1 MEKPPVMAGS
11 YSSFPFSNT
20 VPSTLMDTI
29 RKKME
34 RKPKTEAAADHSARP
49 PGIHESWTDPRT
61 LTADCFHWRMRTAFC
76 VGQVSETVSCCYTH
90 CQLLLHTLSAAATHT
105 VSCCYT
111 CCQLLLHTL
120 SAAATHTVSCCYTHC
135 QLLLHTLSAA
145 ATHAVSYCYTCCQL
159 LIRLYSDP
167 VSCTTPC
174 QTVQ

>member
-1 MEKPPVMAGS
+1 MKKPPVMAGS
-11 YSSFPFSNT
+11 CSSFPFSNT

-61 LTADCFHWRMRTAFC
+61 QTADCFHWRMRTASC
-76 VGQVSETVSCCYTH
+76 VGHASETVSCCYTH
-90 CQLLLHTLSAAATHT
+90 CQLLLHMLSATATHAD
-105 VSCCYT
+105 SY
-111 CCQLLLHTL
+111 
-120 SAAATHTVSCCYTHC
+120 CYTHC
-135 QLLLHTLSAA
+135 QLLLHMLSAT
-145 ATHAVSYCYTCCQL
+145 ATHTVSYCYTCCQL